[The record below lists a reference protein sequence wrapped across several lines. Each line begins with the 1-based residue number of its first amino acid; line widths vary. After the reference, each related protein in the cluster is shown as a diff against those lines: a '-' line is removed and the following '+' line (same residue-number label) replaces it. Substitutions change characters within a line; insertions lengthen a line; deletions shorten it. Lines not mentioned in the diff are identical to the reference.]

1 MKTSKYLLAIAS
13 VAAMFAVTPAL
24 ADEAQ
29 PADDGKSYDTY
40 FMSPVNEESQAK
52 IVAKIQ
58 ANIAARKGPCTDD
71 LIDNINEWP
80 GGFVRGLSRIKC
92 EKAPNGALL
101 FGSSLQKINGKPA
114 RISYLH
120 YVTEDK
126 SFDVLTA
133 ADR

>member
-1 MKTSKYLLAIAS
+1 MKTSKYLLALTS
-13 VAAMFAVTPAL
+13 VAAMFAVSPAI
-24 ADEAQ
+24 ADDAQ
-29 PADDGKSYDTY
+29 AADDGKSYDTH

-52 IVAKIQ
+52 MVANIQ
-58 ANIAARKGPCTDD
+58 ANIAARKGPCTD
-71 LIDNINEWP
+71 LIENIDTWP

-126 SFDVLTA
+126 SVDVLAA

>member
-1 MKTSKYLLAIAS
+1 MKTSKFFIAITS
-13 VAAMFAVTPAL
+13 AAALFAGATTAMA
-24 ADEAQ
+24 ADK
-29 PADDGKSYDTY
+29 ADDGKSYDTY

-52 IVAKIQ
+52 IVANIQ
-58 ANIAARKGPCTDD
+58 SNIAARKAPCAD
-71 LIDNINEWP
+71 LIENINEWP

-126 SFDVLTA
+126 SIDVLAA